1 MPVLMFRAK
10 RIPRPITD
18 ARLMQA
24 YAAEEILDAMLDD
37 LYKDVRAGAPVRA
50 SDYALVMRHC
60 PPRAVSRVPVPRTRL
75 AGLILEFPRRF
86 MPRPITDARLEQAH
100 AAESLLD
107 AILEDLYGDLKA
119 GARITALE
127 YCLVWRHRPPRA
139 IDLMLT
145 RHTG

>member
-50 SDYALVMRHC
+50 FDYALVMRHC
-60 PPRAVSRVPVPRTRL
+60 PPRAVSRVPVPSARRT
-75 AGLILEFPRRF
+75 GLILEFPRRF
-86 MPRPITDARLEQAH
+86 TPGPITDARLEQAH

-107 AILEDLYGDLKA
+107 AILEDLYEDLKA
-119 GARITALE
+119 GTHVSAVE
-127 YCLVWRHRPPRA
+127 YRLVWRHRPPRA

-145 RHTG
+145 RNTG

>member
-1 MPVLMFRAK
+1 
-10 RIPRPITD
+10 
-18 ARLMQA
+18 MQA

-60 PPRAVSRVPVPRTRL
+60 PPRAVSRVPVRSARRT
-75 AGLILEFPRRF
+75 GLILEFPRSF
-86 MPRPITDARLEQAH
+86 TPGPITDARLEQAH

-107 AILEDLYGDLKA
+107 SILEDLYGDLKT

-127 YCLVWRHRPPRA
+127 YHLVWRHRPPRA
-139 IDLMLT
+139 VDLMLT
-145 RHTG
+145 RDTG

>member
-60 PPRAVSRVPVPRTRL
+60 PPRAVSRVPVPSARRT
-75 AGLILEFPRRF
+75 GLILEFPRRF
-86 MPRPITDARLEQAH
+86 TPGPITDARLVQAH

-127 YCLVWRHRPPRA
+127 YRLVWRHRPPRA

-145 RHTG
+145 RNTG

>member
-1 MPVLMFRAK
+1 MPVLVFRTK

-24 YAAEEILDAMLDD
+24 YAAEEILDTMLDD
-37 LYKDVRAGAPVRA
+37 LYTDIRAGAPVRA

-60 PPRAVSRVPVPRTRL
+60 PPRAVCRVPFRHARR
-75 AGLILEFPRRF
+75 AGVILEFPRRF
-86 MPRPITDARLEQAH
+86 SLRPITDARLEQAH

-107 AILEDLYGDLKA
+107 AILEDLYDDLKV

-127 YCLVWRHRPPRA
+127 YRLVWRHRPPRA
-139 IDLMLT
+139 IDLRLT
-145 RHTG
+145 RNTG